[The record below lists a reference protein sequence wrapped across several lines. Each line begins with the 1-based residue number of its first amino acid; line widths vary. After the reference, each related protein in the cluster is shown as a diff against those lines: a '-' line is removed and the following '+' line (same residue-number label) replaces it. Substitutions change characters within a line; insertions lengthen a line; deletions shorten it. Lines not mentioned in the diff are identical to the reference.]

1 MLFSLDLL
9 VAVVVPCSEKI
20 LWKEGFFRNSLG
32 VFQES
37 KELLLHKKVK

>member
-20 LWKEGFFRNSLG
+20 LWKGIFQNSLG